1 MAITEVRQV
10 DRLRQAAPRATRTL
24 ADLAHGP
31 EAFRLLVEAVT
42 DYAIFLVGPDGC
54 ILTWNLGA
62 ERIKG
67 YRASEII
74 GKHISVF
81 YTAEDRRNGRPERN
95 LREAAR
101 RGSVEDQ
108 GWRLRKDGTRFWA
121 DVQLS
126 TLHDLQGKLLGY
138 AKVTRDMTEV
148 RAAAERER
156 LLMIERQ
163 ARELAEE
170 ALRSRDRFLA
180 IASHELKTPVASLQ
194 VAVESLLL
202 SREQGTLDVPR
213 TERGIERMDRAV
225 KRLAMVLGE
234 LLDVSSLERGTTTF
248 TFSDVDV
255 SRVAAEVIERFA
267 GVEGQDRIKAD
278 LQSAVIHADAIRVE
292 QVITNLVDNAL
303 KYSASPA
310 PVTVR
315 VAPQPSGALIEVT
328 DNGIGLGLDTGSGLY
343 EPFSRASNAA
353 DIPGMGLGLFITR
366 EIVERH
372 GGRISGTAAAP
383 DRGTTFRVM
392 LPKQPPRNGDGGS

>member
-1 MAITEVRQV
+1 MAITEVREIDQ
-10 DRLRQAAPRATRTL
+10 RRQAAPRASHTL
-24 ADLAHGP
+24 ADLSHGP
-31 EAFRLLVEAVT
+31 EAFRLLVEAVA
-42 DYAIFLVGPDGC
+42 DYAIFLLGPDGR

-67 YRASEII
+67 YRANEII
-74 GKHISVF
+74 GKHISAF
-81 YTAEDRRNGRPERN
+81 YTTEDRRNGRPERN

-101 RGSVEDQ
+101 RGGIEDQ
-108 GWRLRKDGTRFWA
+108 GWRVRKDGTRFWA

-126 TLHDLQGKLLGY
+126 ALHDDQGKLFGY

-148 RAAAERER
+148 RAAEERER
-156 LLMIERQ
+156 QLMMERQ
-163 ARELAEE
+163 ARVLAEE
-170 ALRSRDRFLA
+170 ALKSRDRFLA

-234 LLDVSSLERGTTTF
+234 LLDVSSLERGATTF
-248 TFSDVDV
+248 TFADVDV
-255 SRVAAEVIERFA
+255 SRIASEVIERFA
-267 GVEGQDRIKAD
+267 GVEGQGRIKAD
-278 LQSAVIHADAIRVE
+278 LQPSVIHADGIRID

-303 KYSASPA
+303 KYSSSPT

-315 VAPQPSGALIEVT
+315 VAPQPSGALIEVS
-328 DNGIGLGLDTGSGLY
+328 DIGIGLGLDAASGLF

-372 GGRISGTAAAP
+372 GGRISGKAAP
-383 DRGTTFRVM
+383 GRGTIFRVT

>member
-1 MAITEVRQV
+1 VAITEVRHV
-10 DRLRQAAPRATRTL
+10 DRQRHAAPRATRTL
-24 ADLAHGP
+24 AELSHGP

-42 DYAIFLVGPDGC
+42 DYAIFLVGPDGH

-67 YRASEII
+67 YKASEII

-95 LREAAR
+95 LRAAEK
-101 RGSVEDQ
+101 RGNIEDQ
-108 GWRLRKDGTRFWA
+108 GWRVRKDGTRFWA

-126 TLHDLQGKLLGY
+126 TLHDDQGKLFGY

-148 RAAAERER
+148 RAAEDRER
-156 LLMIERQ
+156 QLVIERQ
-163 ARELAEE
+163 ARAFAED
-170 ALRSRDRFLA
+170 AVRSRDRFLA

-202 SREQGTLDVPR
+202 NREHGTLDVPR

-225 KRLAMVLGE
+225 KRLAMVLDE
-234 LLDVSSLERGTTTF
+234 LLDVASLERGATTF
-248 TFSDVDV
+248 TFSNVDV
-255 SRVAAEVIERFA
+255 SRIAAEVIDRFA
-267 GVEGQDRIKAD
+267 GVEAQDRVAAN
-278 LQSAVIHADAIRVE
+278 LQPAIIRADAARIE

-303 KYSASPA
+303 KYSTSPA

-315 VAPQPSGALIEVT
+315 VAAQPSGALIEVS
-328 DNGIGLGLDTGSGLY
+328 DEGIGLGLGTASGLF

-372 GGRISGTAAAP
+372 GGQISGTAAP
-383 DRGTTFRVM
+383 DRGTTFRVT
-392 LPKQPPRNGDGGS
+392 LPKQPPRNGHGGS

>member
-1 MAITEVRQV
+1 MAIIEARQV
-10 DRLRQAAPRATRTL
+10 DRQRQSAPRASRTL
-24 ADLAHGP
+24 AELSHGP
-31 EAFRLLVEAVT
+31 DAFRLLVQAVT
-42 DYAIFLVGPDGC
+42 DYAIFLVGPDGH

-67 YRASEII
+67 YKANEII
-74 GKHISVF
+74 GKHISTF

-95 LREAAR
+95 LRAAEQ
-101 RGSVEDQ
+101 RGSIEDQ
-108 GWRLRKDGTRFWA
+108 GWRVRKDGTRFWA

-126 TLHDLQGKLLGY
+126 TLHDDQGKLFGY

-148 RAAAERER
+148 RAAEERER
-156 LLMIERQ
+156 QLVIERQ
-163 ARELAEE
+163 ARVLAEE

-202 SREQGTLDVPR
+202 NREQGTLDGPR

-234 LLDVSSLERGTTTF
+234 LLDVSSLERGATTF
-248 TFSDVDV
+248 TFANVDV
-255 SRVAAEVIERFA
+255 SRIAAEVIERFA
-267 GVEGQDRIKAD
+267 GVEGQDRLQAD
-278 LQSAVIHADAIRVE
+278 LQPAVINADAIRVE

-303 KYSASPA
+303 KYSESPT

-315 VAPQPSGALIEVT
+315 VAVNPDGALIEVS
-328 DNGIGLGLDTGSGLY
+328 DQGIGLGLDTASGLF
-343 EPFSRASNAA
+343 EPFSRGSNAA

-372 GGRISGTAAAP
+372 GGRISGTAAP
-383 DRGTTFRVM
+383 NRGTTFRVT
-392 LPKQPPRNGDGGS
+392 LPKQPSRNGDGGS

>member
-1 MAITEVRQV
+1 VAITEVRPV
-10 DRLRQAAPRATRTL
+10 DRRQQAAPRATQTL

-42 DYAIFLVGPDGC
+42 DYAIFLVGPDGH

-67 YRASEII
+67 YKASEII

-81 YTAEDRRNGRPERN
+81 YTADDRRNGRPERN
-95 LREAAR
+95 LRAAAQ
-101 RGSVEDQ
+101 RGHIEDQ
-108 GWRLRKDGTRFWA
+108 GWRVRKDGTRFWA

-126 TLHDLQGKLLGY
+126 TLKDDQGKLFGY

-148 RAAAERER
+148 RAAQERER
-156 LLMIERQ
+156 ELMIERQ
-163 ARELAEE
+163 ARVLAEE

-202 SREQGTLDVPR
+202 NREHGTLDVPR

-234 LLDVSSLERGTTTF
+234 LLDVSSLEAGATTF
-248 TFSDVDV
+248 TYSNIDV
-255 SRVAAEVIERFA
+255 SRIAAEVIERFG
-267 GVEGQDRIKAD
+267 GVEAQDRIVAK
-278 LQSAVIHADAIRVE
+278 LQPAVIRADAIRIE

-303 KYSASPA
+303 KYSRAPA

-315 VAPQPSGALIEVT
+315 VAAQPDGALIEVS
-328 DNGIGLGLDTGSGLY
+328 DQGIGLGLDTASGLF

-372 GGRISGTAAAP
+372 GGQISGTAAP
-383 DRGTTFRVM
+383 DRGTTFRVT
-392 LPKQPPRNGDGGS
+392 LPKQPLRNGDGGS

>member
-1 MAITEVRQV
+1 MAIIEARQV
-10 DRLRQAAPRATRTL
+10 DRQRQSAPRASRTL
-24 ADLAHGP
+24 AELSHGP
-31 EAFRLLVEAVT
+31 DAFRLLVEAVT
-42 DYAIFLVGPDGC
+42 DYAIFLVGPDGH

-67 YRASEII
+67 YKANEII
-74 GKHISVF
+74 GKHISTF

-95 LREAAR
+95 LRAAEQ
-101 RGSVEDQ
+101 RGSIEDQ
-108 GWRLRKDGTRFWA
+108 GWRVRKDGTRFWA

-126 TLHDLQGKLLGY
+126 TLHDDQGKLFGY

-148 RAAAERER
+148 RAAEERER
-156 LLMIERQ
+156 QLVIERQ
-163 ARELAEE
+163 ARVLAEE

-202 SREQGTLDVPR
+202 NREQGTLDGPR

-234 LLDVSSLERGTTTF
+234 LLDVSSLERGATTF
-248 TFSDVDV
+248 TFANVDV
-255 SRVAAEVIERFA
+255 SRIAAEVIERFA
-267 GVEGQDRIKAD
+267 GVEGQDRLQAD
-278 LQSAVIHADAIRVE
+278 LQPAVINADAIRVE

-303 KYSASPA
+303 KYSESPT

-315 VAPQPSGALIEVT
+315 VAVNPDGALIEVS
-328 DNGIGLGLDTGSGLY
+328 DQGIGLGLDTASGLF
-343 EPFSRASNAA
+343 EPFSRGSNAA
-353 DIPGMGLGLFITR
+353 DIPGMGLGLFISR

-372 GGRISGTAAAP
+372 GGRISGTAAP
-383 DRGTTFRVM
+383 NRGTTFRVT
-392 LPKQPPRNGDGGS
+392 LPKQPSRNGDGGS

>member
-1 MAITEVRQV
+1 MAITEVRQAE
-10 DRLRQAAPRATRTL
+10 RQRQMGSRPHPTL
-24 ADLAHGP
+24 AELAHGP

-42 DYAIFLVGPDGC
+42 DYAIFLVGPDGH

-67 YRASEII
+67 YKANEII

-95 LREAAR
+95 LRAAEQ
-101 RGSVEDQ
+101 RGSIEDQ
-108 GWRLRKDGTRFWA
+108 GWRVRKDGTRFWA
-121 DVQLS
+121 DVQMS
-126 TLHDLQGKLLGY
+126 TLHDEEGKLFGY
-138 AKVTRDMTEV
+138 AKVTRDMTET
-148 RAAAERER
+148 RAAEERER
-156 LLMIERQ
+156 QLGIERQ
-163 ARELAEE
+163 ARVFAEE

-202 SREQGTLDVPR
+202 SREHGTLDRPR

-248 TFSDVDV
+248 TFADVDV
-255 SRVAAEVIERFA
+255 ARIAAEVVERFA
-267 GVEGQDRIKAD
+267 GVEPHDRIKTD
-278 LQSAVIHADAIRVE
+278 LQPAVINADGIRVD

-303 KYSASPA
+303 KYSPSSQ
-310 PVTVR
+310 PVTVQ
-315 VAPQPSGALIEVT
+315 VGPHQDGAVIEVV
-328 DNGIGLGLDTGSGLY
+328 DSGIGLELDTASGLF

-372 GGRISGTAAAP
+372 GGRISGTAAP
-383 DRGTTFRVM
+383 GRGTTFRVT
-392 LPKQPPRNGDGGS
+392 LPKQPPRKVDGGS

>member
-1 MAITEVRQV
+1 VAITEVRNAPAQ
-10 DRLRQAAPRATRTL
+10 RQAGPRRARTL
-24 ADLAHGP
+24 ADIAHGP

-42 DYAIFLVGPDGC
+42 DYAIFLVGPDGHV
-54 ILTWNLGA
+54 LTWNLGA

-67 YRASEII
+67 YRANEII

-81 YTAEDRRNGRPERN
+81 YTAEDRRNGRADRN

-101 RGSVEDQ
+101 RGHIEDH
-108 GWRLRKDGTRFWA
+108 GWRVRKDGTRFWA

-126 TLHDLQGKLLGY
+126 TLHDEQGKLFGY

-148 RAAAERER
+148 RAAEERER
-156 LLMIERQ
+156 QLVIERQ
-163 ARELAEE
+163 ARVLAEE

-202 SREQGTLDVPR
+202 SRARGNLDVPR

-234 LLDVSSLERGTTTF
+234 LLDVSSLERGATTF
-248 TFSDVDV
+248 TFADVDV
-255 SRVAAEVIERFA
+255 SRIAAEVIERFA
-267 GVEGQDRIKAD
+267 GVQPKDRIRAD
-278 LQSAVIHADAIRVE
+278 LQPAMIRADGIRVE

-303 KYSASPA
+303 KYSTSPA
-310 PVTVR
+310 PVIVR
-315 VAPQPSGALIEVT
+315 VAPEPDGAVIEVS
-328 DNGIGLGLDTGSGLY
+328 DQGIGLGIDTASGLF

-372 GGRISGTAAAP
+372 GGRISGTTAP
-383 DRGTTFRVM
+383 NAGTTFRVM
-392 LPKQPPRNGDGGS
+392 LPKHPPRNGDGGG

>member
-1 MAITEVRQV
+1 MAMTEVRQV
-10 DRLRQAAPRATRTL
+10 DQLRRKAPRATRTL

-42 DYAIFLVGPDGC
+42 EYAIFLLGPDGH

-62 ERIKG
+62 ERIHG
-67 YRASEII
+67 YKANEIL
-74 GKHISVF
+74 GKQISVF
-81 YTAEDRRNGRPERN
+81 YTAEDRRNGRPGHN

-101 RGSVEDQ
+101 RGHVQDQ

-126 TLHDLQGKLLGY
+126 TLHDEQGKLFGY

-148 RAAAERER
+148 REAEEREHQ
-156 LLMIERQ
+156 LVLERQ
-163 ARELAEE
+163 ARALAEE
-170 ALRSRDRFLA
+170 GLQSRDRFLA

-202 SREQGTLDVPR
+202 SRERGSLDVTR
-213 TERGIERMDRAV
+213 IERGIERMDHAV
-225 KRLAMVLGE
+225 GRLAKVLSE

-248 TFSDVDV
+248 TFADVDV
-255 SRVAAEVIERFA
+255 SRIAEEVVERFA
-267 GVEGQDRIKAD
+267 GVEARDRIQTD
-278 LQSAVIHADAIRVE
+278 LEPAVICADGIRIE

-303 KYSASPA
+303 KYSESPA

-315 VAPQPSGALIEVT
+315 VAPTPDGVLVEVT
-328 DNGIGLGLDTGSGLY
+328 DQGIGLELDMASGLF
-343 EPFSRASNAA
+343 EPFSRAANAA
-353 DIPGMGLGLFITR
+353 DVPGMGLGLFITR

-372 GGRISGTAAAP
+372 GGRISGTTAP
-383 DRGTTFRVM
+383 DQGTTFQVT
-392 LPKQPPRNGDGGS
+392 LPKQPPRNGDGGG

>member
-1 MAITEVRQV
+1 MAIIEARQV
-10 DRLRQAAPRATRTL
+10 DRQRQSAPRASRTL
-24 ADLAHGP
+24 AELSHGP
-31 EAFRLLVEAVT
+31 DAFRLLVQAVT
-42 DYAIFLVGPDGC
+42 DYAIFLVGPDGH

-67 YRASEII
+67 YKANEII
-74 GKHISVF
+74 GKHISTF

-95 LREAAR
+95 LRAAEQ
-101 RGSVEDQ
+101 RGSIEDQ
-108 GWRLRKDGTRFWA
+108 GWRVRKDGTRFWA

-126 TLHDLQGKLLGY
+126 TLHDDQGKLFGY

-148 RAAAERER
+148 RAAEERER
-156 LLMIERQ
+156 QLVIERQ
-163 ARELAEE
+163 ARVLAEE

-202 SREQGTLDVPR
+202 NREQGTLDGPR

-234 LLDVSSLERGTTTF
+234 LLDVSSLERGATTF
-248 TFSDVDV
+248 TFANVDV
-255 SRVAAEVIERFA
+255 SRIAAEVIERFA
-267 GVEGQDRIKAD
+267 GVEGQDRLQAD
-278 LQSAVIHADAIRVE
+278 LQPAVINADAIRVE

-303 KYSASPA
+303 KYSESPT

-315 VAPQPSGALIEVT
+315 VAVNPDGALIEVS
-328 DNGIGLGLDTGSGLY
+328 DQGIGLGLDTASGLF
-343 EPFSRASNAA
+343 EPFSRGSNAA
-353 DIPGMGLGLFITR
+353 DIPGMGLGLFISR

-372 GGRISGTAAAP
+372 GGRISGTAAP
-383 DRGTTFRVM
+383 NRGTTFRVT
-392 LPKQPPRNGDGGS
+392 LPKQPSRNGDGGS

>member
-1 MAITEVRQV
+1 VAITEARQI
-10 DRLRQAAPRATRTL
+10 DRRHDAGPRANRTL
-24 ADLAHGP
+24 ADLSHGP

-42 DYAIFLVGPDGC
+42 DYAIFLLGPDGR

-67 YRASEII
+67 YRANEII

-81 YTAEDRRNGRPERN
+81 YTVEDRRNGKPERN

-101 RGSVEDQ
+101 RGGIEDQ
-108 GWRLRKDGTRFWA
+108 GWRVRKDGTRFWA

-126 TLHDLQGKLLGY
+126 ALHDDQGKLFGY

-148 RAAAERER
+148 RAAEDRER
-156 LLMIERQ
+156 QLMMERQ
-163 ARELAEE
+163 ARVLAEE
-170 ALRSRDRFLA
+170 ALKSRDRFLA

-202 SREQGTLDVPR
+202 SREHGTLDVPR
-213 TERGIERMDRAV
+213 IERGIERMDRAV

-234 LLDVSSLERGTTTF
+234 LLDVSSLERGATTF
-248 TFSDVDV
+248 TFAEVDV
-255 SRVAAEVIERFA
+255 SRIAAEVIERFA
-267 GVEGQDRIKAD
+267 GVEGQDRINAD
-278 LQSAVIHADAIRVE
+278 LQPAVIHADGIRID
-292 QVITNLVDNAL
+292 QVITNLLDNAL
-303 KYSASPA
+303 KYSSSPT

-315 VAPQPSGALIEVT
+315 VAAQPDGALIEVS
-328 DNGIGLGLDTGSGLY
+328 DLGIGLGLDTASGLF

-372 GGRISGTAAAP
+372 GGRISGIAP
-383 DRGTTFRVM
+383 GRGTIFRVT

>member
-1 MAITEVRQV
+1 VAITQVAEVNRQ
-10 DRLRQAAPRATRTL
+10 RQPAPRAARTL
-24 ADLAHGP
+24 AELSHGP

-42 DYAIFLVGPDGC
+42 DYAIFLVGPDGHV
-54 ILTWNLGA
+54 LTWNLGA

-67 YRASEII
+67 YKANEII
-74 GKHISVF
+74 GKHISTF

-95 LREAAR
+95 LRAAEQ
-101 RGSVEDQ
+101 RGSIEDH
-108 GWRLRKDGTRFWA
+108 GWRVRKDGTRFWA

-126 TLHDLQGKLLGY
+126 TLHDDQGKLFGY

-148 RAAAERER
+148 RAAEERER
-156 LLMIERQ
+156 QLVIERQ
-163 ARELAEE
+163 ARVLAEE

-194 VAVESLLL
+194 VAVESLILN
-202 SREQGTLDVPR
+202 REQGMLDEPR

-234 LLDVSSLERGTTTF
+234 LLDVSSLERGATTF
-248 TFSDVDV
+248 NFADVDV
-255 SRVAAEVIERFA
+255 SRIAAEVIERFA
-267 GVEGQDRIKAD
+267 GVEAQGRIEAD
-278 LQSAVIHADAIRVE
+278 LQPAVIRADAIRID
-292 QVITNLVDNAL
+292 QVISNLVDNAL
-303 KYSASPA
+303 KYSDAPT

-315 VAPQPSGALIEVT
+315 VSTIPDGALIEVS
-328 DNGIGLGLDTGSGLY
+328 DQGIGLGLDTASGLF
-343 EPFSRASNAA
+343 EPFSRATNAA

-372 GGRISGTAAAP
+372 GGHISGTPAA